1 MQQVNEID
9 TLIKLLAKIPGLGPR
24 SARRAALYLI
34 SNSDQILQPLSQ
46 AMQMAW
52 QNVKNCQFCGNL
64 DVQDPCNICSDPRR
78 DETIICVVEGV
89 SDLWA
94 LERTASYQ
102 GRYHILGGVL
112 SPLDGRGPEELS
124 IDVLVKRASDSK
136 VTEVVLAT
144 SATVDGKTTGHYI
157 TDCLTNCSV
166 SISELAQGIP
176 LGGELDFLDEGTLI
190 AALKDRRAT

>member
-34 SNSDQILQPLSQ
+34 SNADQVLQPLAES
-46 AMQMAW
+46 MKTAW
-52 QNVKNCQFCGNL
+52 ENVKNCQFCGNL
-64 DVQDPCNICSDPRR
+64 DIQDPCNICLDPRR

-94 LERTASYQ
+94 LERTASYR

-112 SPLDGRGPEELS
+112 SPLDGRGPEELN
-124 IDVLVKRASDSK
+124 IDALIKRAAEPK

-157 TDCLTNCSV
+157 SDCLTNCNV

-176 LGGELDFLDEGTLI
+176 LGGELDFMDEGTLI

>member
-34 SNSDQILQPLSQ
+34 SNADQVLQPLAES
-46 AMQMAW
+46 MKMAW
-52 QNVKNCQFCGNL
+52 ENVKHCQFCGNL
-64 DVQDPCNICSDPRR
+64 DIQDPCNICLDPRR

-94 LERTASYQ
+94 LERTASYRW
-102 GRYHILGGVL
+102 RYHILGGVL
-112 SPLDGRGPEELS
+112 SPLDGRGPEELN
-124 IDVLVKRASDSK
+124 IDALIKRAAEPK

-157 TDCLTNCSV
+157 SDCLTNCNV

-176 LGGELDFLDEGTLI
+176 LGGELDFMDEGTLI